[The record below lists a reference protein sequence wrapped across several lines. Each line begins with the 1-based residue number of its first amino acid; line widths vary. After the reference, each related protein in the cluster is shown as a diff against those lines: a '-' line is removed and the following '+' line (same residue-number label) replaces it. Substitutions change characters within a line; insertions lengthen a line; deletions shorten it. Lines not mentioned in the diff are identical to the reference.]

1 MPGWVWWVLWG
12 LGGVLER
19 AVLGVQ
25 GALRGGWTERGAE
38 GARSPGIG
46 EGLVATAHQ
55 VNGALLLIPAVIG
68 VLWAWRLIGA
78 GEGR

>member
-1 MPGWVWWVLWG
+1 LPEPVSY
-12 LGGVLER
+12 
-19 AVLGVQ
+19 
-25 GALRGGWTERGAE
+25 

-46 EGLVATAHQ
+46 EVLVAAAQQ